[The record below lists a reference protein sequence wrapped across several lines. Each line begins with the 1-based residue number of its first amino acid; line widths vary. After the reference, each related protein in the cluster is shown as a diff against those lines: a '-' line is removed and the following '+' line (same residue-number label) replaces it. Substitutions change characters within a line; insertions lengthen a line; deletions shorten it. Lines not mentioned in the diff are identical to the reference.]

1 MLSEKP
7 LVITIPDQQTGFI
20 LIVDDNPTNLSVLSQ
35 ALKSVGWKVRVA
47 VDGESAL
54 ELAAYEPPELIL
66 LDVQMPGIG
75 GFETCT
81 KLKANPL
88 TTNIPIIFMTALTD
102 KESKVNGLSLG
113 AVDYITKPFEQEEI
127 LARVK
132 VHLRLRALT
141 KSVEEKNVLLE
152 EMTKKLGEKVMER
165 TAALQQAQV
174 QLIQQEKL
182 STLGQLLA
190 GVAHE
195 INNPVNFI
203 SSNITPAQEYIND
216 IIRILQL
223 YEKHYPQP
231 VSEIQEEKEAIN
243 LEFVL
248 EDLCKL
254 LDSMKLGTE
263 RIKNISLSLRNFSR
277 SDTATKLCS
286 DIHDGLESTLLILR
300 HKLKG
305 CGHHPDIEV
314 IKNYG
319 NLPKVNYYPG
329 QMNQVFMN
337 ILANAIDAL
346 IDTETL
352 ISKPKIIICTETT
365 EVGTIIIRIKDNGQG
380 MTEEIKQRIFEPMF
394 TTKTVGKGTGLGLS
408 ICHQIV
414 VEKHGGNLS
423 CISTPGQ
430 GTEFIIEIPIS

>member
-7 LVITIPDQQTGFI
+7 LLTTHHNQQTEFI

-35 ALKSVGWKVRVA
+35 ALKKAGWKVQVA

-54 ELAAYEPPELIL
+54 ELVLQHPPELIL

-75 GFETCT
+75 GFQTCA
-81 KLKANPL
+81 KLKANSS
-88 TTNIPIIFMTALTD
+88 TTNIPIIFMTALAD
-102 KESKVNGLSLG
+102 KESKVKALSLG
-113 AVDYITKPFEQEEI
+113 AVDYITTPFEQEEV

-132 VHLRLRALT
+132 VHLNMRNLT
-141 KSVEEKNVLLE
+141 KSLEEKNTLLQ
-152 EMTKKLGEKVMER
+152 EMTAKLAEKVAER
-165 TAALQQAQV
+165 TAELQKAQV

-182 STLGQLLA
+182 STLGELLA

-203 SSNITPAQEYIND
+203 SSNIAPAEEHIAD
-216 IIRILQL
+216 VIRILRL

-231 VSEIQEEKEAIN
+231 ESEIENEKKAVD

-254 LDSMKLGTE
+254 LESMKLGTD
-263 RIKNISLSLRNFSR
+263 RIKNISLSLRNFLR
-277 SDTATKLCS
+277 SDTATKISTNL
-286 DIHDGLESTLLILR
+286 HEGLDSTLLILR
-300 HKLKG
+300 HKLQG
-305 CGHHPDIEV
+305 CGDRPNVEV
-314 IKNYG
+314 VRNYG
-319 NLPKVNYYPG
+319 KLPKVSCYPG

-337 ILANAIDAL
+337 ILANAVDAL
-346 IDTETL
+346 TDIETP
-352 ISKPKIIICTETT
+352 IPNPQIRICTESTN
-365 EVGTIIIRIKDNGQG
+365 VGTVVIQISDNGQG
-380 MTEEIKQRIFEPMF
+380 MTQDIQQRIFEPMF

-414 VEKHGGNLS
+414 VERHNGKLN
-423 CISTPGQ
+423 CISTLAQ
-430 GTEFIIEIPIS
+430 GTKFIIEIPVN